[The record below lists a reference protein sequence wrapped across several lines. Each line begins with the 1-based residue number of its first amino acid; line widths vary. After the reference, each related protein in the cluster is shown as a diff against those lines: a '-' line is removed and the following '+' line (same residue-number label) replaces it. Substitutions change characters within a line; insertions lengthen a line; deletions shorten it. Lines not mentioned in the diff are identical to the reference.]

1 MKTVDFIPLEV
12 VLLNRKEE
20 GEMGTTREEFAKNLR
35 YYMEKNDMVQT
46 DIMTLTGASQS
57 AVSDWVTGKKFPRV
71 DKIEI
76 LAERFGIEKSD
87 LIEEKNEDTERDIAI
102 LSRTARNM
110 TPETREALLNV
121 AKALLDGGSKK

>member
-1 MKTVDFIPLEV
+1 
-12 VLLNRKEE
+12 
-20 GEMGTTREEFAKNLR
+20 MGTTREEFAKNLR
-35 YYMEKNDMVQT
+35 YYMEKNNMIQT
-46 DIMTLTGASQS
+46 DIMALTGASQS
-57 AVSDWVTGKKFPRV
+57 TVSDWVTGKKFPRV

-87 LIEEKNEDTERDIAI
+87 LIQEKDEDTERDIAI